1 MLSIKVKTPPD
12 VASELAGRVKA
23 RRLEL
28 NLTQATFAAK
38 AGLKLP
44 TYRLFERTG
53 QISLRGLLQCGFA
66 LDMLADF
73 DAVFAQRKFRTMEE
87 YLAAEKTAAQKSV
100 LPQQM
105 TAVVSSK
112 NISSQPAGTIRC
124 PDEQK
129 QSSGSDKPGALT
141 PGPSFTRRLRC
152 RTICPRRRQQRD
164 SSSSR
169 PFFWHLSDKSQTA
182 ASRFSGN

>member
-28 NLTQATFAAK
+28 NLTQAAFATK
-38 AGLKLP
+38 AGLKLL

-87 YLAAEKTAAQKSV
+87 FLAVEK
-100 LPQQM
+100 P
-105 TAVVSSK
+105 
-112 NISSQPAGTIRC
+112 
-124 PDEQK
+124 
-129 QSSGSDKPGALT
+129 
-141 PGPSFTRRLRC
+141 
-152 RTICPRRRQQRD
+152 PRKRA
-164 SSSSR
+164 SSR
-169 PFFWHLSDKSQTA
+169 SK
-182 ASRFSGN
+182 

>member
-28 NLTQATFAAK
+28 NLTQAAFAAK

-73 DAVFAQRKFRTMEE
+73 DAVFAQRKFRTMEGSGSR
-87 YLAAEKTAAQKSV
+87 KTAAQKSV

-112 NISSQPAGTIRC
+112 NNSSQPAGTIRC

-164 SSSSR
+164 RSSSR

>member
-73 DAVFAQRKFRTMEE
+73 DAVFAQEN
-87 YLAAEKTAAQKSV
+87 SV
-100 LPQQM
+100 RW
-105 TAVVSSK
+105 K
-112 NISSQPAGTIRC
+112 NIWQQKNRRAKERPPAANDC
-124 PDEQK
+124 CSVFEE
-129 QSSGSDKPGALT
+129 
-141 PGPSFTRRLRC
+141 
-152 RTICPRRRQQRD
+152 
-164 SSSSR
+164 
-169 PFFWHLSDKSQTA
+169 HLITA
-182 ASRFSGN
+182 FRNNSLS

>member
-28 NLTQATFAAK
+28 NLTQAAFAAK

-66 LDMLADF
+66 LDMLANF

-87 YLAAEKTAAQKSV
+87 FLAVEK
-100 LPQQM
+100 P
-105 TAVVSSK
+105 
-112 NISSQPAGTIRC
+112 
-124 PDEQK
+124 
-129 QSSGSDKPGALT
+129 
-141 PGPSFTRRLRC
+141 
-152 RTICPRRRQQRD
+152 PRKRA
-164 SSSSR
+164 SSR
-169 PFFWHLSDKSQTA
+169 SK
-182 ASRFSGN
+182 